1 MKISLQTRNKNT
13 IRPRYSTTGH
23 MPWEN
28 HNSKWLMYPSRY
40 CSGIYNSQDMETTCP
55 STDKWIKK
63 LQTMEY
69 YLTIK
74 RNKSES
80 ALVRWMNLQPI
91 KQSEVSQK
99 ERNKYHMLM
108 HIHGIWENNKL
119 LTYFQGM
126 NTDADKEKRLVD
138 KEGEGEDGMNWE
150 SSIETLIYI
159 NICKIGT

>member
-1 MKISLQTRNKNT
+1 
-13 IRPRYSTTGH
+13 
-23 MPWEN
+23 
-28 HNSKWLMYPSRY
+28 
-40 CSGIYNSQDMETTCP
+40 
-55 STDKWIKK
+55 
-63 LQTMEY
+63 
-69 YLTIK
+69 
-74 RNKSES
+74 
-80 ALVRWMNLQPI
+80 MNLQPI

-99 ERNKYHMLM
+99 ARNKYHMLM

-119 LTYFQGM
+119 LTYLQGM